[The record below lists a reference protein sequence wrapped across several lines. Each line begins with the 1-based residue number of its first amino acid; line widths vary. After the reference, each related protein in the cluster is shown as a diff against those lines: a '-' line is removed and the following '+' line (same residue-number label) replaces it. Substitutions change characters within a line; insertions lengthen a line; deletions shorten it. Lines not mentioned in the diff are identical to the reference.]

1 MAQTPTTSGFAPYR
15 DPTSG
20 RVMLAQVTKQGRHW
34 VDARGL
40 RATSTTVRATREEA
54 WKLAARKYPD
64 APPPSALVRAAMEVV
79 EPKQARKPYLDGAG
93 QLQDPADWEE

>member
-1 MAQTPTTSGFAPYR
+1 MNKTPLTTGFAPYR

-40 RATSTTVRATREEA
+40 RATSTTVRATRAEA

-79 EPKQARKPYLDGAG
+79 EPRQVK
-93 QLQDPADWEE
+93 DPADLEQ